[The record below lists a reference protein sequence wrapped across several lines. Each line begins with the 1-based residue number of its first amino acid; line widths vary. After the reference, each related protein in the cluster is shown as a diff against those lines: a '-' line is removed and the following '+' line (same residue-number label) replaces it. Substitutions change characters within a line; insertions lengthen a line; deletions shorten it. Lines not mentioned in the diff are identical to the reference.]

1 MIPDYEQRL
10 DELFS
15 KAFKSSDPAMKDW
28 VKVKFE
34 LRELRL
40 FLKNV
45 DDEAEKVFNEKQ

>member
-10 DELFS
+10 DKLFS

-28 VKVKFE
+28 VKIKFE

-40 FLKNV
+40 FLEKV
-45 DDEAEKVFNEKQ
+45 DDEAEDVINEKQ